1 MPTQP
6 NEEKHYLTLE
16 TKNEKFTSI
25 INARCWGAL
34 FAHRHDNINTTMKII
49 WVNYKDWKPQLCDAT
64 ILMFLFTKEKKML
77 YLIEN
82 IW

>member
-25 INARCWGAL
+25 L
-34 FAHRHDNINTTMKII
+34 MQD
-49 WVNYKDWKPQLCDAT
+49 VEVLCLHIDMT
-64 ILMFLFTKEKKML
+64 ILILQ
-77 YLIEN
+77 
-82 IW
+82 